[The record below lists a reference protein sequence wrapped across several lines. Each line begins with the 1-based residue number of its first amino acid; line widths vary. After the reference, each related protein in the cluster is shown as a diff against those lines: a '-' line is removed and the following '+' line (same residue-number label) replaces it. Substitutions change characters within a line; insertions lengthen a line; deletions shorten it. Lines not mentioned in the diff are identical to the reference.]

1 MVASGGALILAAR
14 KVREKIVKIA
24 AHRLE
29 AASEDLVIERGEIS
43 VRGTP
48 SRKVTVRELARAAY
62 KPAAGAGLPAG
73 LEPGLEA
80 THFYDPPPATFS
92 NGAHLAVVD
101 VDPETGKVEILR
113 YVVVEDC
120 GKMVNPM
127 IVEGQVHGGVAQGIG
142 NALYEDLVYDRQG
155 QPLTTTF
162 MDYLLPTAGELPAM
176 EVFHVETPPAV
187 TVSGFKGMAEGGTIG
202 ATAAVANAVADALA
216 GLGVEVRELPLSPDR
231 LYRLIHGTAAG
242 TDFPGGKGGALR

>member
-14 KVREKIVKIA
+14 KVREKIIKIA
-24 AHRLE
+24 AHCLE
-29 AASEDLVIERGEIS
+29 AAAEDLVLEQGEIS

-48 SRKVTVRELARAAY
+48 SRKVAVREVARAAY
-62 KPAAGAGLPAG
+62 KPATPMFPAG

-80 THFYDPPPATFS
+80 THYYDPPPATFS
-92 NGAHLAVVD
+92 NGAHLALVD
-101 VDPETGKVEILR
+101 VDPDTGQVEILR
-113 YVVVEDC
+113 YLVVEDC

-127 IVEGQVHGGVAQGIG
+127 IVDGQVHGGVAQGIG

-176 EVFHVETPPAV
+176 EVIHVETPPPV

-202 ATAAVANAVADALA
+202 ATSAVANAVADALA
-216 GLGVEVRELPLSPDR
+216 RLGIEVRDLPLSPDR
-231 LYRLIHGTAAG
+231 IYRLIHHRPEAG
-242 TDFPGGKGGALR
+242 